1 MADSHSAL
9 ERRWGAIRAGDF
21 PNLLI
26 LGGLQVQVPQSPSIL
41 MTHSFICRDM
51 TVLLPEYLG
60 LWTYV
65 SGLGR
70 GQASEGWDSESCTQR
85 QTGEGTMIE
94 NGPVG

>member
-1 MADSHSAL
+1 MGEL
-9 ERRWGAIRAGDF
+9 EGGGWSRGEVASVLVAPAVACPQAGR
-21 PNLLI
+21 P
-26 LGGLQVQVPQSPSIL
+26 
-41 MTHSFICRDM
+41 
-51 TVLLPEYLG
+51 
-60 LWTYV
+60 V